1 MMLKEWQYPSFGKIK
16 RRMQISLLNMGT
28 NINIQMEQ
36 GKMIQHYIYIS
47 HPVESHLTQGKCS
60 KISS

>member
-1 MMLKEWQYPSFGKIK
+1 
-16 RRMQISLLNMGT
+16 MGT
-28 NINIQMEQ
+28 NINIQIEQ

-47 HPVESHLTQGKCS
+47 HAVESHHTQGKCS